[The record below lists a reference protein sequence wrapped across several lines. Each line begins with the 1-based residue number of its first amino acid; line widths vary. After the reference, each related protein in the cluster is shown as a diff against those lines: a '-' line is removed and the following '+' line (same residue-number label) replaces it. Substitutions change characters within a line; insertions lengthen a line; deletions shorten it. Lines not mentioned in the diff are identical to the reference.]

1 MESAQML
8 DILGNEN
15 RRKILQLLS
24 NRPCYVSEISGRLGV
39 GPKAIINHLGMLEET
54 GLIECRVD
62 DQRRKYFN
70 IADNMRIEVAV
81 SPHSY
86 AVSVH
91 TAPIHTRYHLK
102 HDDDETSEVQ
112 KAYATSALTELN
124 REIRNTKSKQEELA
138 RKQQELQVE
147 YSELMD
153 VCMDAIDKVADSSLQ
168 AEILYALLKNEHS
181 IASLSYN
188 FSIHPS
194 LISAQILTM
203 AKRGLIEYTIRDN
216 QQYWK
221 ILESENET
229 GDKQ

>member
-24 NRPCYVSEISGRLGV
+24 DRPCYVSEISGRLGV
-39 GPKAIINHLGMLEET
+39 GPKAIINHLGLLEDT

-70 IADNMRIEVAV
+70 IADNMRLEVAV
-81 SPHSY
+81 APHSY
-86 AVSVH
+86 SVSVH
-91 TAPIHTRYHLK
+91 TSPINTRYQLK
-102 HDDDETSEVQ
+102 QDGSETVEMQ
-112 KAYATSALTELN
+112 KAHAASILSKLN
-124 REIRNTKSKQEELA
+124 QEILDTKNKQEELTL
-138 RKQQELQVE
+138 KQQELQVE
-147 YSELMD
+147 YSEFMD
-153 VCMDAIDKVADSSLQ
+153 VCMDAIDKVAENSLQ

-188 FSIHPS
+188 FTLHPS
-194 LISAQILTM
+194 LISAQVLTM

-221 ILESENET
+221 ILENET
-229 GDKQ
+229 GDEQ

>member
-24 NRPCYVSEISGRLGV
+24 DRPYYVSEISGRLGV
-39 GPKAIINHLGMLEET
+39 GPKAIINHLGLLEET

-62 DQRRKYFN
+62 EQRRKYFN
-70 IADNMRIEVAV
+70 IADNMRLEVAV

-86 AVSVH
+86 TVSVH
-91 TAPIHTRYHLK
+91 TSPIHARYQLK
-102 HDDDETSEVQ
+102 QDSSEPIEVQ
-112 KAYATSALTELN
+112 KAHAASMLAELN
-124 REIRNTKSKQEELA
+124 HEILITKNKQAELA
-138 RKQQELQVE
+138 RKQQELQVG
-147 YSELMD
+147 YSEFMD
-153 VCMDAIDKVADSSLQ
+153 VCLDAIDQVAENPLQ

-188 FSIHPS
+188 FTLHPS
-194 LISAQILTM
+194 MISAQVLTM

-221 ILESENET
+221 ILGSENEN
-229 GDKQ
+229 GD

>member
-1 MESAQML
+1 MEPAQIL

-39 GPKAIINHLGMLEET
+39 GPKAIISHLNMLEEN
-54 GLIECRVD
+54 GIIECSVD
-62 DQRRKYFN
+62 EQRRKYFN
-70 IADNMRIEVAV
+70 IADNLRIEVAV

-91 TAPIHTRYHLK
+91 TTPVNRYYFK
-102 HDDDETSEVQ
+102 QNENKTIEMQ
-112 KAYATSALTELN
+112 KAHSASILAELS
-124 REIRNTKSKQEELA
+124 REIQNTKTQQEELA

-153 VCMDAIDKVADSSLQ
+153 ICMDAIDKVSENPLQ
-168 AEILYALLKNEHS
+168 AEILYALLKNEQS
-181 IASLSYN
+181 IASLSYY
-188 FSIHPS
+188 FTTHPS
-194 LISAQILTM
+194 MISAQVLTM

-221 ILESENET
+221 ILRSENET
-229 GDKQ
+229 GDEQ

>member
-1 MESAQML
+1 MDSAQIL
-8 DILGNEN
+8 DILGNRN

-24 NRPCYVSEISGRLGV
+24 DRPCYVSEISGRLGV
-39 GPKAIINHLGMLEET
+39 GPKAIINHLSLLEQT

-62 DQRRKYFN
+62 DQRRKYYN
-70 IADNMRIEVAV
+70 IADNMRIEVSV

-86 AVSVH
+86 AASVH
-91 TAPIHTRYHLK
+91 SSPIDARYHLK

-112 KAYATSALTELN
+112 KAHAASVLTELYH
-124 REIRNTKSKQEELA
+124 EIRNTRCKQEELT

-147 YSELMD
+147 FSELMD
-153 VCMDAIDKVADSSLQ
+153 ICMDAIDKVADNHLQ
-168 AEILYALLKNEHS
+168 AEILHALLKNEHS

-188 FSIHPS
+188 FTIHPS
-194 LISAQILTM
+194 YISVQVLTM

-221 ILESENET
+221 ILDKENPP
-229 GDKQ
+229 

>member
-1 MESAQML
+1 MESAQVL

-39 GPKAIINHLGMLEET
+39 GPKAIISHLSMLEET

-86 AVSVH
+86 AAYVH
-91 TAPIHTRYHLK
+91 TTPVTTEYYLK
-102 HDDDETSEVQ
+102 NDSGETIEVQ
-112 KAYATSALTELN
+112 KANASSMLVNLN
-124 REIRNTKSKQEELA
+124 NEINDMRYKQEELA
-138 RKQQELQVE
+138 RKQQELQVG

-153 VCMDAIDKVADSSLQ
+153 ICMDAIDTVADNPLQ
-168 AEILYALLKNEHS
+168 AEILYTLLKTEHS

-188 FSIHPS
+188 FSMHPS
-194 LISAQILTM
+194 MISAQVVTM

-221 ILESENET
+221 ILRSENET
-229 GDKQ
+229 GDEQ

>member
-1 MESAQML
+1 MESAQIL

-39 GPKAIINHLGMLEET
+39 GPKAIISHLSMLEDT

-62 DQRRKYFN
+62 EQRRKYFN

-91 TAPIHTRYHLK
+91 TTPITTGYHLK
-102 HDDDETSEVQ
+102 NDSNETIEVQ
-112 KAYATSALTELN
+112 KANASAMLVNLN
-124 REIRNTKSKQEELA
+124 NEINDMRYKQEELA
-138 RKQQELQVE
+138 RKQQELQVG

-153 VCMDAIDKVADSSLQ
+153 ICMDAIDKVADNSLQ
-168 AEILYALLKNEHS
+168 AEILYTLLKTEHS

-188 FSIHPS
+188 FSMHPS
-194 LISAQILTM
+194 MISAQVITM

-221 ILESENET
+221 ILRSENET
-229 GDKQ
+229 GDEQ

>member
-91 TAPIHTRYHLK
+91 TAPINTRCHLK
-102 HDDDETSEVQ
+102 QDNDETIEVQ
-112 KAYATSALTELN
+112 KAHAASILAELN
-124 REIRNTKSKQEELA
+124 REIRNTKNKQEELA

-153 VCMDAIDKVADSSLQ
+153 VCMDAIDKVADNPLQ
-168 AEILYALLKNEHS
+168 AEILYALLKNEHG

-194 LISAQILTM
+194 LISAQVLTM

-216 QQYWK
+216 QRYWK

>member
-1 MESAQML
+1 MDSAQML

-24 NRPCYVSEISGRLGV
+24 DRPCYVSEISGRLGV
-39 GPKAIINHLGMLEET
+39 GPKAIINHLSLLEQT
-54 GLIECRVD
+54 GLIESHVD
-62 DQRRKYFN
+62 KQRRKYFN

-91 TAPIHTRYHLK
+91 TAPINTRYYLTQ
-102 HDDDETSEVQ
+102 DDSETIEVQ
-112 KAYATSALTELN
+112 KAHAASLLAELN
-124 REIRNTKSKQEELA
+124 RKIQNTKNKQEELA

-153 VCMDAIDKVADSSLQ
+153 ICMDVTDKVADNPLEAQ
-168 AEILYALLKNEHS
+168 ILYALLKNKHS
-181 IASLSYN
+181 IASLSYH
-188 FSIHPS
+188 FSLHPT
-194 LISAQILTM
+194 LISAQMLTM

-229 GDKQ
+229 GDEQ